1 MVSVAIDGPAGAGK
15 STLARRLAAE
25 MGYIYVDTGAMFRTI
40 GLYAL
45 RAGKDPKDNEAVNA
59 LLPEIELHF
68 AFIDGE
74 QHVYL
79 KEEDVSTAIRTEE
92 VGMAASA
99 VGANPAVRAFLLGM
113 QRDMAKK
120 QDVLMDGRDIGTVV
134 LPDATVKI
142 FLTAS
147 PEARAARRWKEYQEK
162 GVNTPYEEVLAD
174 VKQRDYQDTHRA
186 AAPLKQAE
194 DAVAEMGVGG
204 FTALRAL
211 TTCADVERASIPF
224 DKERSGFVMGEGAG
238 VVVLEELEHAKA
250 RGAKIYAELVGYGAT
265 CDAFHITSPA
275 EDGSGAAKAM
285 EYAMADGGVKP
296 EQIDYVNAHGTGT
309 HHNDLFETKAIK
321 LALGDHARDVH
332 INSTKSMIGH
342 LLGAAGGVEFIVCVK
357 SIEDGFVHATAGLE
371 VADEECDLDYTK
383 GEGISTDVN
392 YAISNSLGFG
402 GHNASLLVKR
412 FEE

>member
-45 RAGKDPKDNEAVNA
+45 RAGKDPQDNEAVNA

-134 LPDATVKI
+134 LPHASVKI
-142 FLTAS
+142 FLSADDRK
-147 PEARAARRWKEYQEK
+147 RAERRYKELVAK
-162 GVNTPYEEVLAD
+162 GQSVTLDEVLCD
-174 VKQRDYQDTHRA
+174 MRKRDKNDSTRA
-186 AAPLKQAE
+186 AAPCVPAK
-194 DAVAEMGVGG
+194 DAV
-204 FTALRAL
+204 L
-211 TTCADVERASIPF
+211 F
-224 DKERSGFVMGEGAG
+224 D
-238 VVVLEELEHAKA
+238 
-250 RGAKIYAELVGYGAT
+250 
-265 CDAFHITSPA
+265 
-275 EDGSGAAKAM
+275 
-285 EYAMADGGVKP
+285 
-296 EQIDYVNAHGTGT
+296 
-309 HHNDLFETKAIK
+309 
-321 LALGDHARDVH
+321 
-332 INSTKSMIGH
+332 NS
-342 LLGAAGGVEFIVCVK
+342 
-357 SIEDGFVHATAGLE
+357 
-371 VADEECDLDYTK
+371 DLDAEQTVEKALEIIYGK
-383 GEGISTDVN
+383 
-392 YAISNSLGFG
+392 LG
-402 GHNASLLVKR
+402 KT
-412 FEE
+412 E